1 MPQDTPRAIGLRQ
14 RLQNAGQPLQLSL
27 NEMLRLYFLD
37 GVLRRLEAS
46 AYHPRFVLGG
56 ALLLY
61 KLVLGPALARL
72 TQDSDFSV
80 QVLPA
85 DAHAIQ
91 AVIQAIVTPI
101 LSDELVFDPT
111 SVFVAPNMAG
121 NPQAGLHARLT
132 GYLGKAR
139 DTVSLDCSFG
149 PVFPPGPQ
157 LRQLPSTL
165 PGQPPIPVWTM
176 PLEDILAGK
185 VEGMLRRGA
194 SSTRY
199 KDFWD
204 VARLAET
211 QDFQGDLLRSTLVDT
226 CAYYGTPLTTSSEV
240 FASVT
245 FPTDQAQ
252 VANWQRFLARIR
264 GTALAMPTFTTVIQ
278 QVRALYGPVL
288 TDQMHGKTWH
298 HQSAG
303 WQ

>member
-37 GVLRRLEAS
+37 GMLRRLAVS
-46 AYHPRFVLGG
+46 TYHPQFVLGG

-61 KLVLGPALARL
+61 KLVLGPTQARL
-72 TQDSDFSV
+72 TQDSDFSADG
-80 QVLPA
+80 LPA
-85 DAHAIQ
+85 DARALESALQ
-91 AVIQAIVTPI
+91 TVIAQPVT
-101 LSDELVFDPT
+101 DELLFDPT
-111 SVFVAPNMAG
+111 SVLVTSIMAG

-165 PGQPPIPVWTM
+165 PGEPSIPVWTV
-176 PLEDILAGK
+176 PLEDILGGK

-194 SSTRY
+194 ANTRY
-199 KDFWD
+199 KDYWD

-211 QDFQGDLLRSTLVDT
+211 QDFQGDLLCSTLVDT
-226 CAYYGTPLTTSSEV
+226 CAYYGTPLTASGEV
-240 FASVT
+240 FASAT
-245 FPTDQAQ
+245 FPTDPTQI
-252 VANWQRFLARIR
+252 ANWQRFLARMR
-264 GTALAMPTFTTVIQ
+264 GTALSMPAFATVIQ
-278 QVRALYGPVL
+278 QVRAFYGPVL
-288 TDQMHGKTWH
+288 ADQVQGKTWR
-298 HQSAG
+298 HQAG
-303 WQ
+303 LWP